1 MYRETQEE
9 MMTFDNMKQLIGI
22 AMFSLMMCIMA
33 MFTLNGCCRNENNGV
48 DSIDTVLVDSVDSM
62 DSVDTMGY
70 DSIEPM
76 IYRPNVDSCMVSWN
90 KRK

>member
-1 MYRETQEE
+1 MYKEE

-48 DSIDTVLVDSVDSM
+48 GMIDTIDTIGTVLVDTIDTI
-62 DSVDTMGY
+62 DTMEATNY
-70 DSIEPM
+70 VM
-76 IYRPNVDSCMVSWN
+76 RPNVDSCMVVWN

>member
-1 MYRETQEE
+1 

-22 AMFSLMMCIMA
+22 AMFSLMMCIIA
-33 MFTLNGCCRNENNGV
+33 MFTLNGCVENRNNGV
-48 DSIDTVLVDSVDSM
+48 DSIDTVLVDTIDTI
-62 DSVDTMGY
+62 DTIDTMEY

-76 IYRPNVDSCMVSWN
+76 IYRPNVDSCMVVWN